1 MGLKQTASTFFIMD
15 EGADTG
21 DIISQ
26 EKIKIIDDNAFSLYN
41 KIINVA
47 LKQIV
52 SFTIELETKEWF
64 FR

>member
-1 MGLKQTASTFFIMD
+1 MD

-26 EKIKIIDDNAFSLYN
+26 EKIKIIEDNAFSLYN

-52 SFTIELETKEWF
+52 SFTIELETKRSF
-64 FR
+64 